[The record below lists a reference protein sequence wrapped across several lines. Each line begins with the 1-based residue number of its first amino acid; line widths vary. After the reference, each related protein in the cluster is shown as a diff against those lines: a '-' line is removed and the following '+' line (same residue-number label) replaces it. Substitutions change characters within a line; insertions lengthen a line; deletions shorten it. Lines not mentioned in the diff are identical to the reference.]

1 MVNKFNTSN
10 VIIKEIIAIVR
21 DNHIPYI
28 DAAILYSENSGIEL
42 ETIAEIIQK
51 NPKLKAEIQEE
62 AEDLNFLKRVADRLP
77 F

>member
-1 MVNKFNTSN
+1 MSEKFNTSN
-10 VIIKEIIAIVR
+10 TIIKEILSIVKEAK
-21 DNHIPYI
+21 IPYI

-51 NPKLKAEIQEE
+51 NPKLKSSIQEE
-62 AEDLNFLKRVADRLP
+62 AEDLNFLKKTDRLP

>member
-1 MVNKFNTSN
+1 MSEKFNTSN
-10 VIIKEIIAIVR
+10 TIIKEILTLVKETK
-21 DNHIPYI
+21 IPYI

-51 NPKLKAEIQEE
+51 NPKLKSSIQEE
-62 AEDLNFLKRVADRLP
+62 AEDLNFLKKTDRLP